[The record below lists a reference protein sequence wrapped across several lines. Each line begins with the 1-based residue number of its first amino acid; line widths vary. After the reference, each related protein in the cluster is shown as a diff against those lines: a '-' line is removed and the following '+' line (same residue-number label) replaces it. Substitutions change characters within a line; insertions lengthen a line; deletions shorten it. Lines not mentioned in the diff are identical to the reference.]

1 MSVSPDPWAGALT
14 RALYTLCTLTDPFQY
29 AQQVLGD
36 VDQSE
41 QAHVAY
47 SKLY

>member
-14 RALYTLCTLTDPFQY
+14 RALCTLCTLTDPFQY